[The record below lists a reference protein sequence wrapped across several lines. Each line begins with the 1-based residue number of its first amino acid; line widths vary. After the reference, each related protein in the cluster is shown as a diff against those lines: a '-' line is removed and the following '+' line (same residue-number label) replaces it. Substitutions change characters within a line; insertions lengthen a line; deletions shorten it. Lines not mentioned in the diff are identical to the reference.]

1 MRCAA
6 EADSTRRAA
15 RSQTSFRVLRRHCP
29 RPILDH
35 KAQKKGRDAVAP
47 FWIRAI
53 VATSAAWLAL
63 GATAPAQDYPTRTIR
78 VIIPLA
84 PGGGGDIFTRALA
97 DELQKAL
104 RQPVVVENRTGGG
117 LNIGAR
123 ACAEAAP
130 DGYTICVLSS
140 EPVIY
145 NQFLF
150 KSLPFDPE
158 KDFEPISNLFFNTLA
173 LVASSSLKVKTISD
187 LVALAKAKPGTLSYG
202 TFSFPLAHFMEKLKK
217 ETGADIVRVPFRSG
231 SEVVNAVLSGS
242 TPVAILA
249 LSNML
254 PQLQSG
260 HITGLVVSS
269 KTRSPLF
276 PDIPTLAEAR
286 NGEEYPSTW
295 FGLFAP
301 AGVPK
306 PIVAK
311 LADEVTRI
319 VNDPEFRQRMF
330 IDRAVE
336 PAGAR
341 LDEFARF
348 ISDQR
353 KSAERIVKESGL
365 QPH

>member
-1 MRCAA
+1 MRRFFTARLIAA
-6 EADSTRRAA
+6 
-15 RSQTSFRVLRRHCP
+15 
-29 RPILDH
+29 
-35 KAQKKGRDAVAP
+35 G
-47 FWIRAI
+47 
-53 VATSAAWLAL
+53 AAWLAL
-63 GATAPAQDYPTRTIR
+63 CAVAGAQDYPARTIR
-78 VIIPLA
+78 VIIPLGA
-84 PGGGGDIFTRALA
+84 GGGGDVFTRALA
-97 DELQKAL
+97 DELQKAWG
-104 RQPVVVENRTGGG
+104 QPVVVENRTGGA
-117 LNIGAR
+117 LNIGTR
-123 ACAEAAP
+123 ACAEAPP

-140 EPVIY
+140 EPVVY

-150 KSLPFDPE
+150 KSLPFDPD
-158 KDFEPISNLFFNTLA
+158 KDLQPIANLFFNTLA
-173 LVASSSLKVKTISD
+173 FVTNSSLKVRTISD
-187 LVALAKAKPGTLSYG
+187 LIALSKVRPGTLSYG

-231 SEVVNAVLSGS
+231 SEVVNAVMSGS

-249 LSNML
+249 LSNMV

-260 HITGLVVSS
+260 HITGLVVTS

-301 AGVPK
+301 AGTPK
-306 PIVAK
+306 PITAK

-319 VNDPEFRQRMF
+319 VDDRAFRQRMF

-336 PAGAR
+336 PAGIR

-348 ISDQR
+348 IRNER
-353 KSAERIVKESGL
+353 KMAEQIVKESGL
-365 QPH
+365 QPE